1 MTAARRD
8 EPLRFIFISLSLIMA
23 AVLVYFALSS
33 IPSAL
38 RPTVS
43 PTAVTA
49 GNTAPTQP

>member
-1 MTAARRD
+1 MTAVRRD

-38 RPTVS
+38 RPTES
-43 PTAVTA
+43 PTAVSA
-49 GNTAPTQP
+49 GTTPSAQP